1 MLSVT
6 DSLPFTILVTL
17 FAIAVLVA
25 VHEAGHFFV
34 ARWCGV
40 KVLRFSVGFGKP
52 IWRRLGRD
60 GTEYVIAAIPL
71 GGYVRML
78 DTRNETVSAAHLSSA
93 FDQQNIYK
101 RIAIVAAGPLINL
114 AFAALLY
121 SGVQY
126 AGVPHLIPV
135 MGAPEQSSIAAQA
148 GLQSS
153 QRIVAVDG
161 VETASWNQVHLQ
173 LLHRLG
179 DTGQIEILAQ
189 PLLEQELQRQA
200 QTPKEQR
207 NKQVLPTRG
216 YAQTYQLP
224 VQNWLATDLQVSP
237 VAQLGLTVWRPQVAV
252 VLERIIEGG
261 AAEQAGLQAADQ
273 ITHFNNEPVTDYAV
287 FVSRVQAS
295 PNQLVDITFER
306 QGIAREATLRLHSK
320 ELADG
325 RLIGLIGVGVVGLA
339 WPDSL
344 LETPD
349 LNIFQ
354 ALGLGVYQ
362 VWQMMSLTLQ
372 TLQSMLVGQVS
383 VEHLSGPISIAQ
395 VASSSASMGLMSF
408 VSFMAYLSVSLG
420 VLNLLPVPML
430 DGGHLLYYLIEM
442 VTGKPV
448 PDKVQRIGLRIGM
461 MLVLMIMFIALFNDV
476 ARL

>member
-1 MLSVT
+1 
-6 DSLPFTILVTL
+6 
-17 FAIAVLVA
+17 
-25 VHEAGHFFV
+25 
-34 ARWCGV
+34 
-40 KVLRFSVGFGKP
+40 
-52 IWRRLGRD
+52 
-60 GTEYVIAAIPL
+60 
-71 GGYVRML
+71 
-78 DTRNETVSAAHLSSA
+78 
-93 FDQQNIYK
+93 
-101 RIAIVAAGPLINL
+101 
-114 AFAALLY
+114 
-121 SGVQY
+121 
-126 AGVPHLIPV
+126 
-135 MGAPEQSSIAAQA
+135 
-148 GLQSS
+148 
-153 QRIVAVDG
+153 
-161 VETASWNQVHLQ
+161 
-173 LLHRLG
+173 
-179 DTGQIEILAQ
+179 
-189 PLLEQELQRQA
+189 
-200 QTPKEQR
+200 
-207 NKQVLPTRG
+207 
-216 YAQTYQLP
+216 
-224 VQNWLATDLQVSP
+224 
-237 VAQLGLTVWRPQVAV
+237 
-252 VLERIIEGG
+252 
-261 AAEQAGLQAADQ
+261 
-273 ITHFNNEPVTDYAV
+273 
-287 FVSRVQAS
+287 
-295 PNQLVDITFER
+295 
-306 QGIAREATLRLHSK
+306 
-320 ELADG
+320 
-325 RLIGLIGVGVVGLA
+325 LIGVGVVGLA